1 MTGSRSRALR
11 PGFEGKPPRLF
22 GHRGAAGVAPENTLV
37 SFRRAREAGVDV
49 FELDVHATRDGEV
62 VVLHDPTLDRT
73 TDGAG
78 PVAALTF
85 AELERLDA
93 GHRFTADGG
102 RTHPFRGQGVRVPRL
117 AELLAELP
125 DVPLNIEIKC
135 EGAGIIDAVVGMAR
149 AARARVVLAAE
160 HDVIMRAIRAAAPDL
175 PTSCAT
181 GEVAAFIG
189 ALQSGTSP
197 TLPEGAVALQIPPT
211 FGDVTL
217 VDAASVAAA
226 HALRAEVHVWT
237 VNDPDEARR
246 LLALGCDGII
256 SDVPHVMRTVVD
268 AARAGR

>member
-1 MTGSRSRALR
+1 MRR
-11 PGFEGKPPRLF
+11 GFDGKPPRLF

-37 SFRRAREAGVDV
+37 SFRRARESGVDV

-62 VVLHDPTLDRT
+62 VVFHDPTLDRT
-73 TDGAG
+73 TDGCG

-85 AELERLDA
+85 AELARLDA

-117 AELLAELP
+117 AELLVEFP
-125 DVPLNIEIKC
+125 DTPLNIEIKC
-135 EGAGIIDAVVGMAR
+135 EGAGILDAVVAMAR
-149 AARARVVLAAE
+149 AARARIVLAAE
-160 HDVIMRAIRAAAPDL
+160 HDQIMQAIRRAAPDL

-189 ALQSGTSP
+189 ALQGGTP
-197 TLPEGAVALQIPPT
+197 PALPEGAVALQIPPT

-226 HALRAEVHVWT
+226 HALGAEVHVWT
-237 VNDPDEARR
+237 INDPDEASR

-256 SDVPHVMRTVVD
+256 TDVPHVMRAVVD